1 MKDAIQEQLIVA
13 RKKQILDAAAE
24 VFAEKGF
31 HPTTIKA
38 IAKAAGVAD
47 GTIYIYFENKTAL
60 LLGILD
66 LMGRNAQKEADFSQ
80 FSPSDLRS
88 FLAAYFRLPLMTLK
102 ADNFA
107 LFKVIMSEIMVNHE
121 LRTLY
126 YQKILQPSIIDAERI
141 FQQWAAL
148 HVISPV
154 DISLLIRS
162 TSAVIFG
169 LMVQHVIG
177 DQLLDA
183 RWDEL
188 PDFLANLWMSGIVS
202 KESDQT

>member
-13 RKKQILDAAAE
+13 RKKQILDAAAG

-66 LMGRNAQKEADFSQ
+66 LMGQNAQKEADFSQ
-80 FSPSDLRS
+80 FSPSDLRN
-88 FLAAYFRLPLMTLK
+88 FLIAYFRLPLMTLK

-126 YQKILQPSIIDAERI
+126 YQKILEPSIIDAERI

-169 LMVQHVIG
+169 LMVQQVIG